1 VLVSYASKTDT
12 LSVRERTKDRISRAH
27 RTIASKDFVEKIRI
41 RIGVDLMK
49 HPAYCVVRG

>member
-1 VLVSYASKTDT
+1 VLISYASKTDT